1 MPRSRKLS
9 RFDVESQ
16 RDGFVMTIEDDRG
29 ETLEIVADRDQL
41 ELIAD
46 TLDDLLSED
55 DDADTVNGDSDDDE
69 D

>member
-1 MPRSRKLS
+1 MPRSRKLN
-9 RFDVESQ
+9 RFAVESS
-16 RDGFVMTIEDDRG
+16 RDGYVMTIEDDRG
-29 ETLEIVADRDQL
+29 DTLEIIADRDQL

-55 DDADTVNGDSDDDE
+55 DDADTMNGDSDDDE

>member
-1 MPRSRKLS
+1 MPRSRKLN
-9 RFDVESQ
+9 RFAVEAGP
-16 RDGFVMTIEDDRG
+16 DGYVMTIEDDRG
-29 ETLEIVADRDQL
+29 DTLEIVADRDQL

-55 DDADTVNGDSDDDE
+55 DETDTVNGDSEDDE